1 MAVKKRE
8 PVVEMKNIVKTFPGV
23 KALSNVNFSLLP
35 GEIHGLMGENGA
47 GKSTLVKVLTGVH
60 KADSGEIFI
69 EGKKRKIKSTIHAQK
84 LGISTVYQEINLCPN
99 LSIAENIFIGREPKK
114 GSRIDWTKINYDAKD
129 VLQKFNLNID
139 VSRRLSYYSVA
150 VQQLV
155 AIARALVVSSKIII
169 LDEPTASLDKDET
182 SKLFEVMR
190 DLKKEGIAIIYIT
203 HFLNNVYEIS
213 DRITVLRNGKLIDVC
228 ETDSLERI
236 DLISKMIGKTL
247 NEIKDM
253 EDYSKKDREK
263 YETYLEAKDL
273 AAKGAINPFDLEVK
287 EGEVLGLAG
296 LLGAGRTEMIELL
309 FGVNKAEQ
317 GEIYIDGKQ
326 KKISNPKDAIDNGIA
341 LCPENRKEDGLILD
355 LTVKENLI
363 LALQVTKGW
372 FNKLSNSKQEEIAEK
387 YIDLINIKTPDSE
400 QLVRNLS
407 GGNQQKVVLGRWLA
421 INPNLLIL
429 DEPTKGIDVGTKA
442 DIQKLVL
449 KLSEKN
455 NMSIIFISSEIDEVV
470 RISHRVAVLCDR
482 DKVAELRG
490 QDISENEIMSRIAGK
505 ESC

>member
-1 MAVKKRE
+1 MEKRD

-23 KALSNVNFSLLP
+23 KALSNVDFSLFP

-47 GKSTLVKVLTGVH
+47 GKSTLVKVLTGVY
-60 KADSGEIFI
+60 KADSGDIFI
-69 EGKKRKIKSTIHAQK
+69 EGKKRKIKSPIHAQN

-99 LSIAENIFIGREPKK
+99 LSVAENIFIGREPKK
-114 GSRIDWTKINYDAKD
+114 SSRIDWAKINSDAKD
-129 VLQKFNLNID
+129 ILQKFNLNID

-150 VQQLV
+150 VQQLI
-155 AIARALVVSSKIII
+155 AIARALVVSAKIII

-228 ETDSLERI
+228 ETDTLERI
-236 DLISKMIGKTL
+236 DLISKMIGRTIS
-247 NEIKDM
+247 EIKDM
-253 EDYSKKDREK
+253 EDYSKKSRKEHK
-263 YETYLEAKDL
+263 TFLEAKNL
-273 AAKGAINPFDLEVK
+273 AAKGLINPFDLDVK

-317 GEIYIDGKQ
+317 GEIYIDGKK
-326 KKISNPKDAIDNGIA
+326 KKINNPKDAIDNGIA

-355 LTVKENLI
+355 LSVKENII

-372 FNKLSNSKQEEIAEK
+372 FNKLSNSEQETIAK
-387 YIDLINIKTPDSE
+387 NYIDLINIKTPDSE

-407 GGNQQKVVLGRWLA
+407 GGNQQKVVLARWLA
-421 INPNLLIL
+421 TNPNLLIL

-449 KLSEKN
+449 NLSEEE

-482 DKVAELRG
+482 NKVAELMG
-490 QDISENEIMSRIAGK
+490 QEINENEIMSRIAGK